1 MDPDTRKILIARLSS
16 SDEEERR
23 RSMEGLKGALS
34 EGDLEWLVQPLSD
47 ESWRV
52 RKEAIEGLTGLPPT
66 SGLVAAM
73 VPMMDPSRELTL
85 RNSIVEVLDG
95 MGHEVTPHLTH
106 HLHVDQPDIRKFL
119 VDILGNIAAVST
131 IPDLVEL
138 LGDSEDNVRAAAAE
152 ALASIGDPSVSGALM
167 DAIAGSDD
175 WVIFSILGALDKLH
189 CVAALP
195 VFFQYLDSQILAKPS
210 LSGIGTLGTISDGV
224 KLMEMVPTLS
234 RGAAKSSFLAVGM
247 IFRRYAARGKFEETA
262 GLRGAVVA
270 SAEAGMTD
278 FLIGQLAVADQLDRR
293 QSLLAVLGTVG
304 SEKALQAVL
313 GFVDDDALD
322 WDVSL
327 ALLTVGTATPEYIAR
342 LLDHHDPLVRRKAVQ
357 TLEQLGDVKYLERLY
372 GKLDDESGHVRKD
385 AATAIST
392 IGDSSS
398 IPRLLPLLEDEY
410 SDVAQASAQALVVLG
425 QKAPQ
430 KLSVALKP
438 LQTSADPAL
447 RALRLRIMTEVQ
459 TPEWEE
465 LCLKSVHDEEA
476 VVRAAAVSCLKKS
489 SDTNA
494 IRAVINSLA
503 DEQPEVRVQ
512 AAISLEELKPT
523 EALGPLKAALHDQ
536 DPWVRTAAISSL
548 SVQSDANPED
558 LEDLL
563 IGDDLMMQ
571 ASVVDALARMAAT
584 GKESALGILER
595 IFDDGSVE
603 ARRSVCRIL
612 GKVDDNRAHD
622 LIMKAIGDEDPTVRT
637 FAAHALARRGGDQA
651 LEVLREMAQNDT
663 DKTVR
668 DSVRAIVE
676 A

>member
-1 MDPDTRKILIARLSS
+1 
-16 SDEEERR
+16 
-23 RSMEGLKGALS
+23 
-34 EGDLEWLVQPLSD
+34 
-47 ESWRV
+47 
-52 RKEAIEGLTGLPPT
+52 
-66 SGLVAAM
+66 
-73 VPMMDPSRELTL
+73 
-85 RNSIVEVLDG
+85 
-95 MGHEVTPHLTH
+95 
-106 HLHVDQPDIRKFL
+106 
-119 VDILGNIAAVST
+119 
-131 IPDLVEL
+131 
-138 LGDSEDNVRAAAAE
+138 
-152 ALASIGDPSVSGALM
+152 
-167 DAIAGSDD
+167 
-175 WVIFSILGALDKLH
+175 
-189 CVAALP
+189 VAALP

-270 SAEAGMTD
+270 SAEPGMTD

-447 RALRLRIMTEVQ
+447 RALLLRIMTEVQ

-603 ARRSVCRIL
+603 TRRSVCRIL
-612 GKVDDNRAHD
+612 GKVDDNRAHG
-622 LIMKAIGDEDPTVRT
+622 LIMRAIGDEDPTVRT